1 MKKALSIA
9 VLLLLFS
16 VSFVF
21 SQDKEFYE
29 KTQIISPILGVNSYA
44 VPFGVNFEYGMT
56 ENIGIGGTA
65 MYWSWGS
72 TRWRN
77 SLINLSADAAYHFTS
92 LEVEK
97 LDLFA
102 GGGLGISIY
111 SYSWK
116 SGYGDISGGGS
127 GSSGLFL
134 EPFVGARYFFS
145 PKISGFT
152 RLHVNV
158 VGSWAGV
165 GGVIGASFRLK

>member
-1 MKKALSIA
+1 MKKVLGVAI
-9 VLLLLFS
+9 LLLLFS

-29 KTQIISPILGVNSYA
+29 KTQIISPILGVNSYT
-44 VPFGVNFEYGMT
+44 VPFGANFEYGIT
-56 ENIGIGGTA
+56 ENVGIGGTA
-65 MYWSWGS
+65 MYWSWGGRMYS
-72 TRWRN
+72 N
-77 SLINLSADAAYHFTS
+77 SLISLSADAAYHFTS
-92 LEVEK
+92 LEVDK

-116 SGYGDISGGGS
+116 SGYDGGVYGGA

-134 EPFVGARYFFS
+134 EPFAGARYYFS

-165 GGVIGASFRLK
+165 GGVLGVSFRLK